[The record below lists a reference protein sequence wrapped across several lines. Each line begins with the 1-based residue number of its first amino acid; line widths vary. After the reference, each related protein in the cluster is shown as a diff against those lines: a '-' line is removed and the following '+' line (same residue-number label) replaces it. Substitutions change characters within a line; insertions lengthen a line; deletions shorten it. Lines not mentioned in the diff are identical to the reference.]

1 MPPAPPRISS
11 PLPPPCPDSRPTRP
25 DPTAM
30 PRSAT
35 RSTGA
40 ARCPHSPTRRACVQ
54 LPRSQV
60 DHTSIPGSAAVFD
73 HVGTAA
79 RGAQLL
85 EHLLGPAEFDAAVGL
100 TALATREKAEAALD
114 KGNTNEAEALL
125 TEVIGFNA
133 CGGLHLV
140 HMSRSKPRL
149 EMGEAWAPRRT
160 ATSAPSMASPCAA
173 PATST
178 IARMTPRRARSAR
191 PTSATKV
198 CQPPPFPSISMYSML
213 IKVHHARLQ
222 QQLKSARWLCFSRL
236 EHVVI

>member
-1 MPPAPPRISS
+1 
-11 PLPPPCPDSRPTRP
+11 
-25 DPTAM
+25 
-30 PRSAT
+30 
-35 RSTGA
+35 
-40 ARCPHSPTRRACVQ
+40 
-54 LPRSQV
+54 
-60 DHTSIPGSAAVFD
+60 VFD

-222 QQLKSARWLCFSRL
+222 QQLKVSQ
-236 EHVVI
+236 VVVF